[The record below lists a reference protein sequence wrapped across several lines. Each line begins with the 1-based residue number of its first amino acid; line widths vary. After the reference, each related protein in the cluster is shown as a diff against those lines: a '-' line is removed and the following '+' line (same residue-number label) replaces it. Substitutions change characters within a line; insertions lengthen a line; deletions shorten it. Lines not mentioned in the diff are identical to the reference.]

1 MEAVVTQPSGY
12 AALVGD
18 SAPALLRLAVM
29 LAGSRED
36 GEDLLQSSLLRAARH
51 GERIAAMDAPT
62 AYLRTVIVHEH
73 ASRGRRR
80 SRRVREVGAVD
91 MPDPAVASRDEA
103 VVLRDQIWRW
113 LATLSAQQRAVL
125 VLRYYED
132 IADAEIASI
141 LGCPE
146 STVRSHARRGLTAL
160 RAHLADQPEAD
171 R

>member
-1 MEAVVTQPSGY
+1 MTQPSGY
-12 AALVGD
+12 AALVAD
-18 SAPALLRLAVM
+18 AAPTLLRLAVM
-29 LAGSRED
+29 LTGSRED

-62 AYLRTVIVHEH
+62 AYLRIVVVHEH
-73 ASRGRRR
+73 ASRWRRW
-80 SRRVREVGAVD
+80 SRRVREVPAADV
-91 MPDPAVASRDEA
+91 PDPAVASGDDTVA
-103 VVLRDQIWRW
+103 LRDQTWRW
-113 LATLSAQQRAVL
+113 LATLTAQQRAVL

-132 IADAEIASI
+132 LADAEIADI

-160 RAHLADQPEAD
+160 RDQLTGRPEED

>member
-1 MEAVVTQPSGY
+1 MTQPTGY
-12 AALVGD
+12 AALVAD
-18 SAPALLRLAVM
+18 AAPALLRLAVM
-29 LAGSRED
+29 LTGSRED

-62 AYLRTVIVHEH
+62 AYLRTVVVHEH
-73 ASRGRRR
+73 ASRGRRQ
-80 SRRVREVGAVD
+80 SRHVREVAALDV
-91 MPDPAVASRDEA
+91 PNPSVASRDEA
-103 VVLRDQIWRW
+103 VVLRDQTWRW

-125 VLRYYED
+125 VLRFYED
-132 IADAEIASI
+132 LADAEIASI

-160 RAHLADQPEAD
+160 RAHLTDQPEED